1 MHQNT
6 AQMLIAGTILV
17 ASHAAILAQD
27 VASMPWNAEDELWE
41 TASDLWEHE
50 KYSNALFGY
59 EDWLTEQAN
68 LEDTRCAIAHY
79 RIAFCAIQ
87 LQQNDASRRVE
98 TFFSNYP
105 ENPLGQKIQWELA
118 NYLYRKR
125 DWKDA
130 INAYNGLNTL
140 RMNSEEKLEQKFKR
154 GHAHFELE
162 AYDDARLDLFAVME
176 GGEDSG
182 EYQLPAKYYFSHISY
197 LKGQPQVALEGFRSL
212 ENESKFQNVVPI
224 YIAQLLHETEQ
235 YKELID
241 FASKV
246 MSHDFQIREAQRAD
260 VSRLVGDAL
269 YRLKQFKEALP
280 YLEEA

>member
-17 ASHAAILAQD
+17 ASHAVILAQD
-27 VASMPWNAEDELWE
+27 VASMPWNVEDELWE

-59 EDWLTEQAN
+59 EDWLSEQTN

-140 RMNSEEKLEQKFKR
+140 RMNSKEVMPILNWKPMMMP
-154 GHAHFELE
+154 
-162 AYDDARLDLFAVME
+162 DLTC
-176 GGEDSG
+176 
-182 EYQLPAKYYFSHISY
+182 
-197 LKGQPQVALEGFRSL
+197 
-212 ENESKFQNVVPI
+212 
-224 YIAQLLHETEQ
+224 LL
-235 YKELID
+235 
-241 FASKV
+241 
-246 MSHDFQIREAQRAD
+246 
-260 VSRLVGDAL
+260 
-269 YRLKQFKEALP
+269 
-280 YLEEA
+280 